1 MSFTRIPGNDDIF
14 VGGVC
19 ALSRTSELRKAGITH
34 IVSVF
39 KSDSRTI
46 KDCEGFKHL
55 TIEVDDLEN
64 ENILE
69 SFEKSG
75 NWIESALKERG
86 KVFVHCAMGR
96 SRSVTIIL
104 AYLLRKSPQLS
115 VQEALSVLRDSYPLA
130 EPNSGFMAQLE
141 LYREMQC
148 TPDINM
154 HPKYQRW
161 LFEQDCSSAL
171 AAGVPP
177 EVVRFRDEESNEDDD
192 RNSKD
197 FIELRCR
204 KCRRIL
210 ATSAYF
216 IQHTPK
222 SKLENLKEEAV
233 SNSTFDS
240 SYPKGLPST
249 CTTHFINPISW
260 MKPFL
265 DQGLLMGRLECPNQ
279 KCSAQV
285 GRYSWQGQRCSCGTW
300 VCPSFSLQKS
310 RCDQVNVVK

>member
-1 MSFTRIPGNDDIF
+1 MSFTRISGNDDIF

-19 ALSRTSELRKAGITH
+19 ALSRTLELRNAGITH

-39 KSDSRTI
+39 KSDSRTV

-64 ENILE
+64 ENILQ

-96 SRSVTIIL
+96 SRSVTTVL
-104 AYLLRKSPQLS
+104 AYLLRKTPQLS
-115 VQEALSVLRDSYPLA
+115 VQEALSMLRDSYPLA

-148 TPDINM
+148 TPDITM

-177 EVVRFRDEESNEDDD
+177 ETSPATDRTERRLRSFRH
-192 RNSKD
+192 
-197 FIELRCR
+197 
-204 KCRRIL
+204 RRIL

-222 SKLENLKEEAV
+222 SKIENLKEEAV

-240 SYPKGLPST
+240 SYPKELPST

-265 DQGLLMGRLECPNQ
+265 DEGLLMGRLECPNQ

-310 RCDQVNVVK
+310 RCDQVKVVK